1 MYLIPHIIQSQLRDS
16 KAAEVY
22 DITYLRGA
30 ILESCVAVSAFI
42 VYDGCIF
49 KGSMHTSM
57 EGETSGCSLLGCK
70 VSSFV
75 ANANL

>member
-1 MYLIPHIIQSQLRDS
+1 MYLIPHIIPSQLRDS

-22 DITYLRGA
+22 DMTHLQGA
-30 ILESCVAVSAFI
+30 ILESCVAVSVFI

-49 KGSMHTSM
+49 KGSMHTNI

-70 VSSFV
+70 VFSFV